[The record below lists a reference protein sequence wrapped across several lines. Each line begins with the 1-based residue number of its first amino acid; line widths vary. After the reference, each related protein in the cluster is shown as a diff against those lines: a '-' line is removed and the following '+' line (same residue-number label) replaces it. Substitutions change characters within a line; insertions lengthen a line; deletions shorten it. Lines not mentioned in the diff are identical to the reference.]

1 MIWLSWRQQ
10 RTETVITAAL
20 LAGLTALLVPA
31 GIHLA
36 SLYDH
41 QGIAHCIGRQTA
53 ACNQAIENFGSG
65 VGFVRGLVAG
75 GWLNLAP
82 GLIGVALAAP
92 LVLDLENGTVR
103 LAWTQSISRSRWLG
117 TKLAVTLA
125 TALAAGAA
133 FSLLFTFYD
142 RPLDRVYGPFDNFGL
157 EGVAPLAYVLFALAL
172 TLAVGVLWQRTAP
185 ALIVGFAAYVASRLF
200 VQSWLRQRFVAPLT
214 ATWGP
219 HATGPRLARAWVI
232 AQVPS
237 DKAGH
242 PFTGGA
248 AVLQTCAR
256 SFGKGVKGLDPHCL
270 MRHGAGYN
278 HAVYQP
284 ANRFWEF
291 QGIETALF
299 GGIALLLLTLAAWWL
314 RTRTA

>member
-20 LAGLTALLVPA
+20 LAALTALLVPA

-36 SLYDH
+36 SLYDQ

-53 ACNQAIENFGSG
+53 VCSQAIENFNGS

-92 LVLDLENGTVR
+92 LVLDLENGTIR
-103 LAWTQSISRSRWLG
+103 LAWTQSVARRRWLG

-125 TALAAGAA
+125 TALAAGGA

-142 RPLDRVYGPFDNFGL
+142 RPLDSVDGPFDNFGF
-157 EGVAPLAYVLFALAL
+157 EGVVPLAYVLFALAL
-172 TLAVGVLWQRTAP
+172 AFAVGVLWRRTAP
-185 ALIVGFAAYVASRLF
+185 AVLVAFVAYVASRLF
-200 VQSWLRQRFVAPLT
+200 VQSWLRQRFETPLS

-219 HATGPRLARAWVI
+219 HGAGPNLARAWTLWEG
-232 AQVPS
+232 PS
-237 DKAGH
+237 NRAGR
-242 PFTGGA
+242 PFTGGE
-248 AVLQTCAR
+248 AVLQSC
-256 SFGKGVKGLDPHCL
+256 SKSLGKGVKSFDPQCL

-278 HAVYQP
+278 HVIYQP
-284 ANRFWEF
+284 ASRFWEF

-299 GGIALLLLTLAAWWL
+299 GGVALLLLAAAATWL
-314 RTRTA
+314 VRRPA